1 MKLLKDKKFQLV
13 LIINILLSIAV
24 VVFGNMF
31 YNHNAE
37 AKTVASIMF
46 VVQNLVNIIICKI
59 FYNQNKNIFVWVLL
73 VAQIFACAGD
83 IVLEINFANGAIVFG
98 IGHVLF
104 LVAFYILNKFSW
116 KDLPFIG
123 GLIVIVLLVLT
134 LYPNFDFKGMKAVIF
149 AYGIIISIMLGKTF
163 SNCLSTLNKP
173 LKYAILAGALLF
185 YLSDLMLLFYK
196 FAGIQ
201 GFTRFFCI
209 HLYYPAN
216 CILAFCAF
224 ISIYTNNSR
233 ITTKE

>member
-37 AKTVASIMF
+37 AKTVASVLF
-46 VVQNLVNIIICKI
+46 VVQCLVNIILGKV
-59 FYNQNKNIFVWVLL
+59 FYNKKQNIFVWVLL

-123 GLIVIVLLVLT
+123 GLIVIVLL
-134 LYPNFDFKGMKAVIF
+134 
-149 AYGIIISIMLGKTF
+149 S
-163 SNCLSTLNKP
+163 
-173 LKYAILAGALLF
+173 
-185 YLSDLMLLFYK
+185 
-196 FAGIQ
+196 
-201 GFTRFFCI
+201 
-209 HLYYPAN
+209 
-216 CILAFCAF
+216 
-224 ISIYTNNSR
+224 
-233 ITTKE
+233 